1 MIGGMVL
8 SLLGG
13 LWLLTLH
20 VSSSG
25 SFPRPLTARQER
37 ECLERMKNGD
47 RAARNELVEH
57 NLRLVAHIVKKYY
70 AASREQ
76 DDLISISTIGLI
88 KAVETF
94 SLEKNTKF
102 ATYASRCIENE
113 ILMYFRVRRKTA
125 GDVSLEDPIDTDRDG
140 NSLTLMELM
149 SDEEDIIGRLD
160 LTLKAEK
167 LRRIF
172 GILEPREQQVLRL
185 RYGLN
190 NRLPLTQREVAK
202 KLGISRSYVSR
213 IEKHAIEK
221 LRAQFE
227 R

>member
-1 MIGGMVL
+1 
-8 SLLGG
+8 
-13 LWLLTLH
+13 
-20 VSSSG
+20 
-25 SFPRPLTARQER
+25 
-37 ECLERMKNGD
+37 
-47 RAARNELVEH
+47 
-57 NLRLVAHIVKKYY
+57 
-70 AASREQ
+70 
-76 DDLISISTIGLI
+76 
-88 KAVETF
+88 
-94 SLEKNTKF
+94 
-102 ATYASRCIENE
+102 
-113 ILMYFRVRRKTA
+113 MYFRVRRKTA

-172 GILEPREQQVLRL
+172 GILETREQQVLRL